1 MSAPAPSHT
10 SRRAVAAALLVTVL
24 WSSSWILIR
33 IGLDDQALPPLTF
46 AGLRYGLAASVLA
59 LWTLRRASGRRE
71 LATLGRHTWR
81 RLVVLGL
88 VFYALTQGAQFIAID
103 SQPAAT
109 SSLVLSLT
117 PLVVAAWAGRVL
129 GEPATSRQVGGAV
142 LVAVGATLF
151 FAGDLGATAVGTVAA
166 VVALLANAASGIM
179 GREVNRT
186 GLTSPIVVT
195 TVSMGIGAALLVVAG
210 VVVEGVPDV
219 SGQAWLLVTWLAVVN
234 TAVAFSL
241 WNWSMRHLGA
251 VESAGINNTM
261 LVQIALLAWLFL
273 GEEPGLLGIVGI
285 VVVSAG
291 VFLTQTGTAR
301 PRRGT

>member
-1 MSAPAPSHT
+1 MSAPAPSNT
-10 SRRAVAAALLVTVL
+10 SRRAVAVALLVTVL

-59 LWTLRRASGRRE
+59 VWTLRRASRRRE
-71 LATLGRHTWR
+71 LVALDRSTWS
-81 RLVVLGL
+81 RLVVLGV

-117 PLVVAAWAGRVL
+117 PLVVAAWAGRAL
-129 GEPATSRQVGGAV
+129 GEPATRRQVGGAV
-142 LVAVGATLF
+142 LVAVGAALF
-151 FAGDLGATAVGTVAA
+151 FAGDLGASVIGMVAA
-166 VVALLANAASGIM
+166 VVALLANAASGIL

-186 GLTSPIVVT
+186 GRTSPLVVT
-195 TVSMGIGAALLVVAG
+195 TVSMGIGAGLLVAAG
-210 VVVEGVPDV
+210 LLVEGVPDV
-219 SGQAWLLVTWLAVVN
+219 NRQAWVVVAWLALVN

-251 VESAGINNTM
+251 LESAGINNTM

-273 GEEPGLLGIVGI
+273 DEAPGAPGIIGI

-291 VFLTQTGTAR
+291 VFLTQTGDAR
-301 PRRGT
+301 HGRGT